1 MENRYLSQNSLPHAA
16 VFGGVAQFLQ
26 SIMGPPE
33 TRPIRLW
40 ESFWPPSLGTG
51 RKGRNSLRFGAESG
65 DGFRYSTHGPDPKR
79 AKTATRCRDQGGVRW
94 REHSIENLP
103 PVAVLPLEDLFD
115 QPTAQTLSQLSD
127 EPSMAAL
134 DALSAD
140 PTPILDALEAMAATN
155 DRFLLLL
162 I

>member
-1 MENRYLSQNSLPHAA
+1 
-16 VFGGVAQFLQ
+16 
-26 SIMGPPE
+26 
-33 TRPIRLW
+33 
-40 ESFWPPSLGTG
+40 
-51 RKGRNSLRFGAESG
+51 
-65 DGFRYSTHGPDPKR
+65 
-79 AKTATRCRDQGGVRW
+79 
-94 REHSIENLP
+94 
-103 PVAVLPLEDLFD
+103 VLPLDLFD
-115 QPTAQTLSQLSD
+115 QPTVQSIGQLSD